1 MTQLINVTN
10 DATGGFVLSTSDQWL
25 MQDVAESV
33 VQTITAKDLESLR
46 SALAGFNKEDVEST
60 FALDDAR
67 YEIAKGQ
74 QLKDRIILARLV
86 THEIVDLI
94 AQLQRALAAVSVA
107 L

>member
-10 DATGGFVLSTSDQWL
+10 DAAGGFILSTDDQWL
-25 MQDVAESV
+25 MQDVAESIIK
-33 VQTITAKDLESLR
+33 TIKAKDLDCLR
-46 SALAGFNKEDVEST
+46 SALAGFDKEKIEST

-67 YEIAKGQ
+67 YQIAKGQ

-94 AQLQRALAAVSVA
+94 AQLQRAVAAVSVA